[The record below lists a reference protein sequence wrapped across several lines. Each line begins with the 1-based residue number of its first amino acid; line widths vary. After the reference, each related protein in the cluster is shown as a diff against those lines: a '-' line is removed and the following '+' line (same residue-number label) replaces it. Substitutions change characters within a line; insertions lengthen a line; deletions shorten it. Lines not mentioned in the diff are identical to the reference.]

1 MAQRAVLSSDTT
13 STDDPKLVL
22 IQSLI
27 SQLSLAVVDYLGDYS
42 KNTAGKKSTGDYSF
56 EFVKECFQG
65 MVDFPEL
72 LAATFNK
79 EDFTS
84 KSGALARFF
93 SIRAAITEAIDK
105 KWATNLM
112 ICKTDSLNY
121 ANEFYGI
128 VQREAAKSLK
138 YQPLLIKLK
147 AYYKKTKSDDGNS
160 TVAAKPSAT

>member
-1 MAQRAVLSSDTT
+1 MAKRDVLSSDTT

-27 SQLSLAVVDYLGDYS
+27 SQLSLAVVDYLGDFI
-42 KNTAGKKSTGDYSF
+42 KDTTGKKSTGDYSF
-56 EFVKECFQG
+56 EFIKECFQG
-65 MVDFPEL
+65 MSDNPEL

-79 EDFTS
+79 EGFTS
-84 KSGALARFF
+84 KSSALSRFF

-128 VQREAAKSLK
+128 VQREAAKSVK
-138 YQPLLIKLK
+138 YQPLYTKLK
-147 AYYKKTKSDDGNS
+147 AYYKKTKSDDGSSNG
-160 TVAAKPSAT
+160 TAKPPTT